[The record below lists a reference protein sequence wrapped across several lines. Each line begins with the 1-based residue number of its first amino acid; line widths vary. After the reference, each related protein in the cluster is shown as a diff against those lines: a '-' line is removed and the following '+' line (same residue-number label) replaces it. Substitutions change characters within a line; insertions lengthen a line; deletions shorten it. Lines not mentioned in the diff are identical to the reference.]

1 MNLNKVYL
9 VLLLVVLVIGGCA
22 LKDKIIGKDQPV
34 TNETDNLQLYL
45 KFDAATIEDLSN
57 YGNMITKEG
66 NFAYSNG
73 YYKFD
78 GESAYIKINKDFN
91 KNNELSI
98 GFWINPDQRKSAF
111 ILSNGPSDNV
121 PSLYMFYENVKRI
134 KFNRGRKSVF
144 TGQDV
149 HNNKWTFVFV
159 TSNGSE
165 TAIYVDGFKDNT
177 YPQSVLTDVNHTEF
191 YIGKGYECTRISS
204 TYRCSDSYF
213 SGYLDELRI
222 YDKALSEE
230 EIKLL
235 YRETKK
241 S

>member
-1 MNLNKVYL
+1 MKNNKIYL
-9 VLLLVVLVIGGCA
+9 ILLIIILIIGGCA
-22 LKDKIIGKDQPV
+22 LKDKIIGKESLV
-34 TNETDNLQLYL
+34 VKETDNLQLYL
-45 KFDAATIEDLSN
+45 KFDATTIEDLSN
-57 YGNMITKEG
+57 YANIITKEG
-66 NFAYSNG
+66 NFAYANG

-78 GESAYIKINKDFN
+78 GESTYIKVNKDFN
-91 KNNELSI
+91 KNKELSI

-111 ILSNGPSDNV
+111 ILSNGPTDNV

-134 KFNRGRKSVF
+134 KFNHGRESRF
-144 TGQDV
+144 TGQDII
-149 HNNKWTFVFV
+149 NNKWTFVFF

-165 TAIYVDGFKDNT
+165 TTIYVNGVKDNT
-177 YPQSVLTDVNHTEF
+177 YSQDVLTDTNHTEF
-191 YIGKGYECTRISS
+191 YIGKGYECTQISS

-222 YDKALSEE
+222 YDKVLSEE

-235 YRETKK
+235 YEETKK